1 METQISASQAC
12 SRDLLRQIPQG
23 YLLCGDGKQLG
34 GGIRALA
41 SHFPGG
47 STVSSSRN
55 TSIPAM
61 MSSWFLACRAT
72 LWKSCG
78 DIQWVSCKTLHSAA
92 QSSSPRLPARK
103 APIHFISMG
112 TPRSYRPSQNLF
124 FFFLIFLISYFLI
137 SLFSYFLIFLS

>member
-12 SRDLLRQIPQG
+12 SRDLLQQIFPQG

-92 QSSSPRLPARK
+92 QSSSPSFPARK
-103 APIHFISMG
+103 APIHFISVG

-124 FFFLIFLISYFLI
+124 FFFFLFPYFLI
-137 SLFSYFLIFLS
+137 SVFSYFLVFLS